1 MKKIKHILLFTAL
14 AVFAIATTA
23 CNFSHSTGSAKRSI
37 ALKNH
42 TDTLIILH
50 TNDTHSQLEPER
62 TGRNKGLGGVHR
74 RAAYFD
80 QQIEHYGRGNVLLL
94 DAGDYNQG
102 TPYFTVFKGD
112 IEIEMFNSLGY
123 DAVALGNHEFDNG
136 QEELARRLKMAKFPS
151 VCANYDFKGT
161 PLEGL
166 VKPYVIVKK
175 AGKKIGII
183 GLTVYLPSCVTAKA
197 VQGLKYE
204 NPIAV
209 ANKYAM
215 YLKEQKKCDFVIV
228 LSHLGYT
235 SEGDLT
241 SDVDVA
247 RNSENIDIIVG
258 GHSHTFLKEDKVYKN
273 LSGKDVH
280 VLQTGAHGIYVGK
293 MEVTF

>member
-1 MKKIKHILLFTAL
+1 MKKIKYILLFTAL
-14 AVFAIATTA
+14 AVFTIANNG
-23 CNFSHSTGSAKRSI
+23 CNFSHSTSSAKGGI
-37 ALKNH
+37 ALNN
-42 TDTLIILH
+42 TDTLVILH

-80 QQIEHYGRGNVLLL
+80 QEVERYGRDNVLIL

-175 AGKKIGII
+175 AGKKK
-183 GLTVYLPSCVTAKA
+183 LL
-197 VQGLKYE
+197 
-204 NPIAV
+204 IA
-209 ANKYAM
+209 M
-215 YLKEQKKCDFVIV
+215 
-228 LSHLGYT
+228 
-235 SEGDLT
+235 
-241 SDVDVA
+241 
-247 RNSENIDIIVG
+247 NS
-258 GHSHTFLKEDKVYKN
+258 
-273 LSGKDVH
+273 
-280 VLQTGAHGIYVGK
+280 
-293 MEVTF
+293 